1 MDTCDNDESQCP
13 ALVWATWHGHSQI
26 VTWLLEHGANVNV
39 TNAFGNTPLHYAAH
53 WADSHEHG
61 ASGCQGNCCNCT
73 DKKLPPHCGNVQDC
87 GGGSSQHM
95 ECLKVLIQHGADQTL
110 KDKAGQLAVNL
121 ACDKQAR
128 ALLHPGAGA
137 GSTAARTG
145 KRKAA
150 GGAAVKLSADIS
162 NGQENFAVP
171 AINECG
177 DGATVPAFDYIVQSV
192 AHESETVA
200 PAPCHK
206 LFDGFQVSCA
216 AHCKSGLFVSTACCL
231 QWVPECSSVLT
242 IVPHISHLM

>member
-95 ECLKVLIQHGADQTL
+95 ECLKVLIQHGADINAERNDRKTPAEVCA
-110 KDKAGQLAVNL
+110 DCG
-121 ACDKQAR
+121 
-128 ALLHPGAGA
+128 LL
-137 GSTAARTG
+137 
-145 KRKAA
+145 
-150 GGAAVKLSADIS
+150 LLLLLLL
-162 NGQENFAVP
+162 
-171 AINECG
+171 C
-177 DGATVPAFDYIVQSV
+177 
-192 AHESETVA
+192 
-200 PAPCHK
+200 
-206 LFDGFQVSCA
+206 
-216 AHCKSGLFVSTACCL
+216 
-231 QWVPECSSVLT
+231 
-242 IVPHISHLM
+242 